1 MPSIKPLK
9 AGFQIAII
17 TFQKRKTQD
26 HFLLSFPFTKVS
38 FHPQRR
44 PPCCQP
50 WIASVNRYTHTQ
62 KDGDQQN
69 PTNKL
74 ASCCEFPQSWE
85 HVTGVM
91 SRRQQH
97 TRRHLS
103 IEQKNTKSVLLPGRL
118 LKMKLVTK
126 SNNKHNSCLSRKN
139 QSIDVSSCNSKH
151 INMNVFFCFGESTGN
166 VCSSRLR

>member
-103 IEQKNTKSVLLPGRL
+103 IEQKYKICSLTWETFEDETSYEVKQQTQLLSF
-118 LKMKLVTK
+118 T
-126 SNNKHNSCLSRKN
+126 
-139 QSIDVSSCNSKH
+139 
-151 INMNVFFCFGESTGN
+151 
-166 VCSSRLR
+166 